1 MLPVSKRSCPSP
13 ERALLIRDAE
23 VDADRADVRC
33 RDGHIAEIS
42 TGLVASGDEDV
53 IEARGGAL
61 LPGLHDHH
69 IHLFALGAAR
79 ASVKC
84 GPPEVIDRD
93 GLAAALASAAT
104 SEWIRGVGYHE
115 SVAGMLDRQALDAIV
130 PERPVR
136 IQHRSGKMWFLNSAA
151 VQILGLD
158 ANFDGRLFRQ
168 DTWLRE
174 HVATDVDLAAVS
186 RELAS
191 YGVTGV
197 TDATP
202 SNDDETAAKITAAGV
217 RQRVC
222 AMGGEHLSR
231 GTLKIMLDEHEL
243 PDFDALRSRIAE
255 AHGHG
260 RPTATHC
267 VTRAELVFAL
277 SALME
282 AGTMPGDRIEHAS
295 VTDDATM
302 GLVVEAGVC
311 VVTQPNFILERGEQ
325 YLADVEP
332 ADHPYLYRC
341 RGFLDAGVPLG
352 GGTDAPFGEPDPWT
366 AIRASVTRR
375 TGDGQVIG
383 PNEALSPERAL
394 ALFTTPAGDP
404 GGAPRRIAVGETAD
418 MCLLDR
424 SWKEARES
432 LRHEHVA
439 ATILGGEVIFR
450 RQGTIRA

>member
-1 MLPVSKRSCPSP
+1 MSKRSCPSP

-23 VDADRADVRC
+23 FAADRAHVRC
-33 RDGHIAEIS
+33 RDGRIAEIG
-42 TGLVASGDEDV
+42 TGLVASRDEDV

-69 IHLFALGAAR
+69 IHLFALAAAR

-84 GPPEVIDRD
+84 GPPDVSDRD
-93 GLAAALASAAT
+93 GLAAALAGAAT
-104 SEWIRGVGYHE
+104 GEWIRGIGYHE
-115 SVAGMLDRQALDAIV
+115 SVAGMLDCRSLDALV
-130 PERPVR
+130 ADRPVR
-136 IQHRSGKMWFLNSAA
+136 IQHRSGKMWFVNSAA
-151 VQILGLD
+151 AKTLGFD
-158 ANFDGRLFRQ
+158 ADFNGRLFRQ
-168 DTWLRE
+168 DEWLRE

-202 SNDDETAAKITAAGV
+202 SNDDETGARITAAGV

-222 AMGGEHLSR
+222 PMGGEHLSR

-255 AHGHG
+255 AHGRG

-267 VTRAELVFAL
+267 VTRTELVFAL

-341 RGFLDAGVPLG
+341 RGFLDAGVHLG
-352 GGTDAPFGEPDPWT
+352 GGTDAPFGEPDPWV
-366 AIRASVTRR
+366 AIRAAVTRR
-375 TGDGQVIG
+375 TRDGNVIG
-383 PNEALSPERAL
+383 PNESLSPERAL
-394 ALFTTPAGDP
+394 ALFTTPAEDP
-404 GGAPRRIAVGETAD
+404 GGAPRRIAVGEAAD

-424 SWKEARES
+424 GWQEARES
-432 LRHEHVA
+432 LSHEHVA

-450 RQGTIRA
+450 REHALGPSRP

>member
-1 MLPVSKRSCPSP
+1 M
-13 ERALLIRDAE
+13 LLIREAE
-23 VDADRADVRC
+23 LGSSRADVRC
-33 RDGHIAEIS
+33 RDGRIVEIG
-42 TGLVASGDEDV
+42 TGLVASGDEEV
-53 IEARGGAL
+53 IEARCGAL

-84 GPPEVIDRD
+84 GPPEVIDRG
-93 GLAAALASAAT
+93 GLAAVLAGAT
-104 SEWIRGVGYHE
+104 TGEWIRGVGYHE
-115 SVAGMLDRQALDAIV
+115 SVAGMLDRQALDSIV
-130 PERPVR
+130 PDRPVR
-136 IQHRSGKMWFLNSAA
+136 IQHRSGKMWFVNSAA
-151 VQILGLD
+151 AKTLGFD
-158 ANFDGRLFRQ
+158 ADFDGRLFRQ
-168 DTWLRE
+168 DEWLRE

-222 AMGGEHLSR
+222 PMGGEHLSR

-255 AHGHG
+255 AHEHG

-267 VTRAELVFAL
+267 VTRTELVFAL

-302 GLVVEAGVC
+302 GLVVKAGVT
-311 VVTQPNFILERGEQ
+311 VVTQPNFISERGEQ
-325 YLADVEP
+325 YLDDVDP

-352 GGTDAPFGEPDPWT
+352 GGTDAPFGEPDPWE
-366 AIRASVTRR
+366 AIRAAVERN
-375 TGDGQVIG
+375 TGEGRVIG
-383 PNEALSPERAL
+383 PSEALSPERAL
-394 ALFTTPAGDP
+394 ALFTTPAEEP
-404 GGAPRRIAVGETAD
+404 GGAPRRIAVGETGD
-418 MCLLDR
+418 MCLLDCG
-424 SWKEARES
+424 WKEARKS
-432 LRHEHVA
+432 LCHEHVA
-439 ATILGGEVIFR
+439 ATILGGEVMFR
-450 RQGTIRA
+450 R